1 MLGYDTLLGSHY
13 DKYEVLYTYFDIGVP
28 TEEIFKIPE
37 GNVIH
42 ALYCRGGHGSRV
54 KVELR
59 GRVYARTHVFHHP
72 YCGLRIEKK
81 LHVDHAVFPFQVW
94 IVTGSQ
100 DQELSRQF

>member
-42 ALYCRGGHGSRV
+42 ALYCRGNMG
-54 KVELR
+54 VELKSSYVAEFILER
-59 GRVYARTHVFHHP
+59 MYSIIP
-72 YCGLRIEKK
+72 
-81 LHVDHAVFPFQVW
+81 
-94 IVTGSQ
+94 
-100 DQELSRQF
+100 